1 MKRFGQVIG
10 VVPEKLEYYKE
21 LHAKP
26 WQGVLD
32 MIRVCNIRNYSIYV
46 FGDKLFAYYEYTGED
61 YEADMKKM
69 AADPLTQKW
78 WDECMPCQQPV
89 EGRPQGA
96 WWMDLEEV
104 FHLD

>member
-1 MKRFGQVIG
+1 MR
-10 VVPEKLEYYKE
+10 
-21 LHAKP
+21 
-26 WQGVLD
+26 
-32 MIRVCNIRNYSIYV
+32 
-46 FGDKLFAYYEYTGED
+46 
-61 YEADMKKM
+61 KM

-89 EGRPQGA
+89 EGRPEGA

>member
-10 VVPEKLEYYKE
+10 VKPEKLAYYKE

-32 MIRVCNIRNYSIYV
+32 MIEACNIRNYSIYV

-78 WDECMPCQQPV
+78 WDECMPCQQPAA
-89 EGRPQGA
+89 GRPEGA